1 MGFGRTRGYNAN
13 VVASPRVHDHE
24 QAAHRTYADCDESFL
39 VRIGFVIR
47 DGDGVRIV
55 ENRIASGMLTPC
67 LR

>member
-1 MGFGRTRGYNAN
+1 MGIGKTCRNDAN
-13 VVASPRVHDHE
+13 VRASPRIHDHE